1 MVLEM
6 APEING
12 CAAAIMVMWLSTD
25 KKRLPIR
32 PQTFAQSKIA
42 HIDTFE
48 LITNMPEMLEVQKQL
63 EQYSKNRQNEIREME
78 AALRAKT
85 ELYQS
90 EVPDKNDNEN
100 KERLEEIQGMEDN
113 IRLYYNQVIQEL
125 QKKEEELTKPIYEK
139 AIKVIQEVGKEN
151 GFDYVLDSRKKKLSS
166 PLDKFI
172 YWATGPSPW
181 VG

>member
-1 MVLEM
+1 MV
-6 APEING
+6 
-12 CAAAIMVMWLSTD
+12 
-25 KKRLPIR
+25 KKVIFSLFLLLF
-32 PQTFAQSKIA
+32 TFSISSQSKIA

-113 IRLYYNQVIQEL
+113 IRLYMNQVYQEM
-125 QKKEEELTKPIYEK
+125 QKKEQELTKPILDK

-151 GFDYVLDSRKKKLSS
+151 GFDYVLDSTKNQGVLLADGYDLMEKVKIKLG
-166 PLDKFI
+166 F
-172 YWATGPSPW
+172 
-181 VG
+181 